1 MRLKPNLAAD
11 GALVLTT
18 LVWGTTFFMAK
29 DILSSW
35 PPLAYMFARFG
46 VAALILAALFRRQLT
61 GADAAA
67 WRAGATLGLL
77 MGVGFGLQ
85 AAGQVY
91 TTASKS
97 AFVTGLTTPLVPF
110 VAYAV
115 LRARP
120 GVENLV
126 GVALASAGGLL
137 ILAPRDDA
145 GVNLGDLLT
154 LVSTTLFALHM
165 TLLSVYA
172 RRFDVRQITVLQIA
186 SAAIFISLAWVVVRA
201 SAAAFGAEALP
212 TFAAGEAAPLAFGAR
227 IVVQL
232 LYLAAVATVA
242 VFFLW
247 TWGQSRTTPTHAAVI
262 FSLEPVFATFFA
274 VLVRGPEEW
283 MGGRG
288 WAGAGLVFAG
298 IVVSELRW
306 AGRRRAAGAAEE
318 TPEEEEVLAAEQTAH
333 AAEGST
339 P

>member
-46 VAALILAALFRRQLT
+46 VAALILVVLFRRQLA
-61 GADAAA
+61 GASREA

-77 MGVGFGLQ
+77 MGLGFGLQ

-120 GVENLV
+120 GLENLV

-137 ILAPRDDA
+137 ILAPQDDA
-145 GVNLGDLLT
+145 GVNFGDLLT
-154 LVSTTLFALHM
+154 LVSTSLFALHM

-172 RRFDVRQITVLQIA
+172 RRFEVRQITVLQIA
-186 SAAIFISLAWVVVRA
+186 SAAAFISLAWVLLR
-201 SAAAFGAEALP
+201 AAASVFGPAALP
-212 TFAAGEAAPLAFGAR
+212 AFAAREAVPLAFDAR

-247 TWGQSRTTPTHAAVI
+247 TWGQSRTSATHAAVI
-262 FSLEPVFATFFA
+262 FSLEPVFATAFA
-274 VLVRGPEEW
+274 VAARGPQEW
-283 MGGRG
+283 MGARG
-288 WAGAGLVFAG
+288 WAGAALVFAG
-298 IVVSELRW
+298 IIVSELRW
-306 AGRRRAAGAAEE
+306 GKRRKGDFEEESEVGAPGAA
-318 TPEEEEVLAAEQTAH
+318 A
-333 AAEGST
+333 
-339 P
+339 

>member
-1 MRLKPNLAAD
+1 MRLKGNLAAD

-29 DILSSW
+29 DILASW
-35 PPLAYMFARFG
+35 PPMAYMGVRFG
-46 VAALILAALFRRQLT
+46 LAAVVLVALFSRTVAR
-61 GADAAA
+61 ASRAE

-77 MGVGFGLQ
+77 MGTGFALQ
-85 AAGQVY
+85 AVGQVY

-120 GVENLV
+120 SIENLV
-126 GVALASAGGLL
+126 GIALATAGGLL
-137 ILAPRDDA
+137 ILAPKDET
-145 GVNLGDLLT
+145 GVNAGDLLT
-154 LVSTTLFALHM
+154 LVSTTMFALHM
-165 TLLSVYA
+165 TLLSLYA
-172 RRFDVRQITVLQIA
+172 RRYDVRRLTVLQIV
-186 SAAIFISLAWVVVRA
+186 SIAALVCFAWLAMR
-201 SAAAFGAEALP
+201 
-212 TFAAGEAAPLAFGAR
+212 AAGATAGVGSVPEFVAREAAPLALSAR
-227 IVVQL
+227 VVVQL
-232 LYLAAVATVA
+232 VYLAVVATVA

-247 TWGQSRTTPTHAAVI
+247 TWGQSRTTATHAAVI

-283 MGGRG
+283 LGGRG

-306 AGRRRAAGAAEE
+306 AGRGRGAGEE
-318 TPEEEEVLAAEQTAH
+318 EDVFEEEVLEAERTA
-333 AAEGST
+333 S
-339 P
+339 

>member
-1 MRLKPNLAAD
+1 MRLKANLAAD
-11 GALVLTT
+11 GALVVTT

-29 DILSSW
+29 DILASW
-35 PPLAYMFARFG
+35 PPMAYMAVRFG
-46 VAALILAALFRRQLT
+46 LAAAVLVALFSRTVAR
-61 GADAAA
+61 ANRAE

-77 MGVGFGLQ
+77 MGTGFALQ
-85 AAGQVY
+85 AVGQVY

-145 GVNLGDLLT
+145 GVNVGDLLT
-154 LVSTTLFALHM
+154 LVSTTMFALHM

-186 SAAIFISLAWVVVRA
+186 SAAIFISLAWIAVRA
-201 SAAAFGAEALP
+201 AAA
-212 TFAAGEAAPLAFGAR
+212 
-227 IVVQL
+227 
-232 LYLAAVATVA
+232 ATVA

-298 IVVSELRW
+298 IVVSELRL
-306 AGRRRAAGAAEE
+306 GKRKGGE
-318 TPEEEEVLAAEQTAH
+318 
-333 AAEGST
+333 
-339 P
+339 

>member
-1 MRLKPNLAAD
+1 MRLKFNLAAD

-46 VAALILAALFRRQLT
+46 VAALILAALFWRQLT
-61 GADAAA
+61 GAGAAA

-110 VAYAV
+110 VAYIV

-120 GVENLV
+120 GWENLV

-137 ILAPRDDA
+137 ILAPQDDS
-145 GVNLGDLLT
+145 GVNFGDLLT
-154 LVSTTLFALHM
+154 LVSTVLFALHM

-172 RRFDVRQITVLQIA
+172 RRFEVRQITVLQIA
-186 SAAIFISLAWVVVRA
+186 SAAVFISLAWLAVRA
-201 SAAAFGAEALP
+201 SAAALGAGALP
-212 TFAAGEAAPLAFGAR
+212 EFVARETAPLAFDAR
-227 IVVQL
+227 VVVQL
-232 LYLAAVATVA
+232 VYLAAVATVA

-247 TWGQSRTTPTHAAVI
+247 TWGQSRTSATHAAVI
-262 FSLEPVFATFFA
+262 FSLEPVFATAFA
-274 VLVRGPEEW
+274 VAARGPQEW
-283 MGGRG
+283 LGARG

-306 AGRRRAAGAAEE
+306 GRGRKGDF
-318 TPEEEEVLAAEQTAH
+318 EEESEIGGAE
-333 AAEGST
+333 AEA
-339 P
+339 